1 MVTKQLIYAINK
13 ANGRPAINKLLKND
27 NLDFIVYI
35 NKDDLKDTLNSIL
48 DTKDSIIY
56 NFDNKL
62 YFRNDYVLKLED
74 NKYIIISLDGNK
86 RFKDILD
93 VRNYEYLSCLIHLF
107 ANEMGL
113 TLTLNDIDII
123 NNYTELQ
130 KYYK

>member
-74 NKYIIISLDGNK
+74 NKYIITSLDGNK

-107 ANEMGL
+107 ANEMSL
-113 TLTLNDIDII
+113 TLTLNDKDII
-123 NNYTELQ
+123 ENYIELQ